1 MGAFTKNV
9 KQVSGGAFTKIA
21 QGLNLGTGGTINS
34 GDTNPPSGSTTG
46 ELFFNTTLDKLYAWN
61 GSAWVDVT

>member
-1 MGAFTKNV
+1 MGVFTKNV
-9 KQVSGGAFTKIA
+9 KTVSGGAFTKVV
-21 QGLNLGTGGTINS
+21 QGVTLGTGGTINS
-34 GDTNPPSGSTTG
+34 GPTNPASGTETG